1 MAQPEIVTMKSVFF
15 LTKRQYF
22 KTIDMLWTWAASW
35 VINDGGFVV
44 FFVYV
49 FFSFIYSLFQ
59 LLLHNSHVNAFI
71 KAEKSLL
78 LSYVMRFKRATSLG
92 EHCMPPIG
100 IKTSL
105 TTGNSINF
113 YTPTYFLAKSTH
125 TNGLNGVNAHSDK
138 YWIESET
145 WPSL

>member
-1 MAQPEIVTMKSVFF
+1 MVALSFFSCMFFF
-15 LTKRQYF
+15 LYLFT
-22 KTIDMLWTWAASW
+22 
-35 VINDGGFVV
+35 
-44 FFVYV
+44 
-49 FFSFIYSLFQ
+49 FSVAFAQFSCKCIYE
-59 LLLHNSHVNAFI
+59 V
-71 KAEKSLL
+71 EKSLL

-138 YWIESET
+138 YWIEFET
-145 WPSL
+145 